1 VAAPTYIAKFSVVIF
16 TKMQSL
22 RPCTYLLSSLGLPG
36 LCMFSVLL
44 WFGSHC
50 NYSHGK
56 LHPNVERRRGEETH
70 SLGWIAG
77 AAEDTE
83 ASWEGRTHGDQEE
96 LGSQWRVRVEVVTT
110 VNFLPYF
117 PQREPES

>member
-70 SLGWIAG
+70 SFLNSSHFGVQG
-77 AAEDTE
+77 
-83 ASWEGRTHGDQEE
+83 
-96 LGSQWRVRVEVVTT
+96 VRFTNILT
-110 VNFLPYF
+110 SFYF
-117 PQREPES
+117 HKREMHPKDNWTPILNSRKMAWG